1 MQKLLD
7 EKLAKE
13 AKDRVAEAQP
23 VSRKELEEEMAKMRE
38 EQEET
43 RDLLLRA
50 KAQGRAEIRQKEG
63 DQRDRLKKIYEGTEI
78 EQFI

>member
-1 MQKLLD
+1 VRWWLSQK
-7 EKLAKE
+7 E
-13 AKDRVAEAQP
+13 
-23 VSRKELEEEMAKMRE
+23 S
-38 EQEET
+38 